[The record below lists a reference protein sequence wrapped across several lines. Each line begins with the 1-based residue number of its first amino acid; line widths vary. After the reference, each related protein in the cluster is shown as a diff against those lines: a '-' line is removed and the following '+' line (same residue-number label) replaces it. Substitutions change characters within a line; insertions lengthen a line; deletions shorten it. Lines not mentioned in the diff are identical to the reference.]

1 MNLGTFKG
9 KKVAAQKGYD
19 LLKSKAD
26 ALKVCQC
33 AGVFLV
39 FVPYV
44 ESVAVHCVGPVSRY
58 LQNHPRY

>member
-26 ALKVCQC
+26 ALKVCQR
-33 AGVFLV
+33 ANDFLGCI
-39 FVPYV
+39 PDV
-44 ESVAVHCVGPVSRY
+44 ESVAV
-58 LQNHPRY
+58 LA